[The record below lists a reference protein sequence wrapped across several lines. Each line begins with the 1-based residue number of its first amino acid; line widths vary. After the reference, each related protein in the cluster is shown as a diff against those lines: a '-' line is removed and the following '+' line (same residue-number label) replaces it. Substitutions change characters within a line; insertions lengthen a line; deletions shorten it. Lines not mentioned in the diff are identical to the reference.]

1 MEPLHAIHIEALSK
15 TYRQRNGQPVRAV
28 QDLTL
33 SVPPGQVFGF
43 LGPNGAGKT
52 TTIKMVCGLVKP
64 TSGRVWV
71 GEYDVWRRRSA
82 TMHKIGAVL
91 EGTRNVHWTLSA
103 WNNLTYFG
111 NLKGMHGRVLAL
123 RAEALLHELDLWDR
137 RNDLLRTFSRGMQQ
151 KVAIGCALIAD
162 PPVILLDEPTLGLD
176 VQAARA
182 VREMVKRLAQEQGKT
197 VVLTTHQLDMAQE
210 LCDRVAIIS
219 KGRLIADE
227 PVEDLLGF
235 FRQEYYQIKV
245 QGSMRPDLLA
255 RFPELAAH
263 EDNGD
268 TVLYGPIADQDALF
282 SLLGRVHDLHLTLVS
297 AARTEPDLEEVFL
310 RLLGMGEAS
319 ERARPT
325 PQGLM
330 HSAEE

>member
-1 MEPLHAIHIEALSK
+1 MEPSHTIRVEALSK
-15 TYRQRNGQPVRAV
+15 TYRQRDSKPIRAV
-28 QDLTL
+28 CDLTL
-33 SVPPGQVFGF
+33 SVTPGQVFGF

-52 TTIKMVCGLVKP
+52 TTIKMICGLVMP

-71 GEYDVWRRRSA
+71 GGYDVWRRRSA
-82 TMHKIGAVL
+82 AMHQIGAVL

-103 WNNLTYFG
+103 WNNLIYFG
-111 NLKGMHGRVLAL
+111 NLKGMYGGMLAV
-123 RAEALLHELDLWDR
+123 RAEALLRELDLWDR
-137 RNDLLRTFSRGMQQ
+137 RDDLLRTFSRGMQQ

-162 PPVILLDEPTLGLD
+162 PPVVLLDEPTLGLD

-182 VREMVKRLAQEQGKT
+182 VEQMIRRLAQEQGKT

-219 KGRLIADE
+219 RGRLIADQ
-227 PVEDLLGF
+227 PVEDLLGLSS
-235 FRQEYYQIKV
+235 QEYYQIRV
-245 QGSMRPDLLA
+245 QGSIRPDLLA

-263 EDNGD
+263 EDKGD
-268 TVLYGPIADQDALF
+268 TVLSGPIADQDALF

-310 RLLGMGEAS
+310 RLLNMGEAS
-319 ERARPT
+319 ETARPT
-325 PQGLM
+325 PQGLT